1 MEFYSLARSE
11 TEKWGSE
18 KKRRWNYVG
27 GGGAMLR
34 LIGKDIDFLNRDIVR
49 FDVTGID

>member
-1 MEFYSLARSE
+1 VRQKNGAQ
-11 TEKWGSE
+11 
-18 KKRRWNYVG
+18 KRNGDGIMWG